1 MELSCSIIPQVK
13 NKNGEIVDSKLFL
26 DIMNLSSKREVIVD
40 LYQRITSSFFLT
52 ENSDRLEFDENN
64 EPTLASVVANIDI
77 DSILDESMQ
86 NKLIKKLKANKK

>member
-26 DIMNLSSKREVIVD
+26 DIMNLSSKREVVVD

-52 ENSDRLEFDENN
+52 ENSDRLEFDEIY
-64 EPTLASVVANIDI
+64 TFV
-77 DSILDESMQ
+77 
-86 NKLIKKLKANKK
+86 

>member
-1 MELSCSIIPQVK
+1 MELSCSIIPQVR

-64 EPTLASVVANIDI
+64 DDNGLDIQFFVEPLQGLVHLVDG
-77 DSILDESMQ
+77 
-86 NKLIKKLKANKK
+86 